1 MSQTPQLVV
10 AAADVAGRAGPL
22 PRLARLAY
30 GGDYN
35 PEQWPEP
42 VWAEDVELM
51 RTAGVNLVSV
61 GIFAWVLLE
70 PAEGRFEF
78 GWLDRL
84 LDLLHGGGIAVDLAT
99 PTAVPPAWFRRR
111 FPEARLVDRHGV
123 PLGGGARQSFCPS
136 SPAYAEASARIT
148 EQLARRYADHPA
160 LVLWHSHNEYGGA
173 NALCYCATSAEA
185 FRDWLRVRYGDLT
198 GLNAAWG
205 TTFWGQRYGDWA
217 EVEPPVAAPTSVNPT
232 QQLDFLRFSSDAHLA
247 NFRRERDILHRLSPG
262 VPVTTNFMIA
272 NCKTIDYWRW
282 AAEVD
287 VVSNDHYLRAEEPEN
302 HIELAMCADLTRAVA
317 GGRPW
322 LLMEHATSAVN
333 WQPRNI
339 AKRPGELRR
348 NSLAHLARGAES
360 ALFFQW
366 RASRFGAEK
375 FHSAMLPHG
384 GTDTRIWREV
394 VALGADLASLE
405 PLRGT
410 RVVADVAM
418 LWDWESWWAVE
429 LDWRPSVD
437 LDYRERV
444 AAYYERLWRDRLTV
458 DFAHPERP
466 LDGYRLV
473 VVPSLYLTTPAAA
486 ENLRR
491 YVAGGGTLLVSY
503 FSGIVDA
510 DDAVHPG
517 GHPGALRE
525 LLGLTV
531 EEFLPLRTGE
541 TVRLAPATPPG
552 TAGHAGGPGGDD
564 EGGGAGGRTD
574 GGTAGGTRGAAHTG
588 DVWAEIVVPHGAEP
602 VLTYQDGPAAGGPAV
617 TRHTLGAGHAWY
629 VSTRLT
635 AAGLAPVLRAA
646 YRDAGLVP
654 PDGVPDGVELVR
666 RAGADGTRFLVA
678 INHTDRDVDLPATG
692 TDLLDGTFHPGTCP
706 LPAGT
711 VRTLRT

>member
-1 MSQTPQLVV
+1 MSQTPQLV
-10 AAADVAGRAGPL
+10 AAAGDSAGRAGPL

-35 PEQWPEP
+35 PEQWPES
-42 VWAEDVELM
+42 VWVEDVELM
-51 RTAGVNLVSV
+51 RVAGVNLVSV
-61 GIFAWVLLE
+61 GIFAWALLE
-70 PAEGRFEF
+70 PAEGEFEF
-78 GWLDRL
+78 GWFDRL
-84 LDLLHGGGIAVDLAT
+84 LDLLHDGGIGVDLAT

-111 FPEARLVDRHGV
+111 HPQARLVDRHGAT
-123 PLGGGARQSFCPS
+123 LGGGARQSFCPS

-148 EQLARRYADHPA
+148 EQLARRYAGHPA

-185 FRDWLRVRYGDLT
+185 FRAWLRDRHGDDLDR
-198 GLNAAWG
+198 LNASWG
-205 TTFWGQRYGDWA
+205 TTFWGQRYSDWA
-217 EVEPPVAAPTSVNPT
+217 EIEPPYAAPTSVNPT

-247 NFRRERDILHRLSPG
+247 NFRRERDILHRLCPG

-287 VVSNDHYLRAEEPEN
+287 VVSNDHYLRAEEPDN
-302 HIELAMCADLTRAVA
+302 HIELSMCADLTRAVA

-394 VALGADLASLE
+394 VALGADLPSLE

-410 RVVADVAM
+410 RVVADAAV
-418 LWDWESWWAVE
+418 LWDWESWWALE

-437 LDYRERV
+437 LDYRERM

-458 DFAHPERP
+458 DFAHPERA

-503 FSGIVDA
+503 FSGIADA

-525 LLGLTV
+525 LLGLGV
-531 EEFLPLRTGE
+531 QEFLPLRSGE
-541 TVRLAPATPPG
+541 TVRLGAD
-552 TAGHAGGPGGDD
+552 GDD
-564 EGGGAGGRTD
+564 PAGELV
-574 GGTAGGTRGAAHTG
+574 G
-588 DVWAEIVVPHGAEP
+588 DVWAEVVVPDGATP
-602 VLTYQDGPAAGGPAV
+602 VLSYLDGPAAGGPAV
-617 TRHTLGAGHAWY
+617 TRHAFGSGHAWY
-629 VSTRLT
+629 VSTRLD
-635 AAGLAPVLRAA
+635 AANLAPVLRAA

-654 PDGVPDGVELVR
+654 PDGAPAGVELVR
-666 RAGADGTRFLVA
+666 RAGADGSRFLVA
-678 INHTDRDVDLPATG
+678 INHTDREVELPGTTG
-692 TDLLDGTFHPGTCP
+692 TDLLDGSFHRGACRV
-706 LPAGT
+706 PAGG
-711 VRTLRT
+711 VRVLRG